1 MSAPESPVPP
11 SRLKRWAPTLVGLAF
26 AGVGLAATGVALSQ
40 VEISIRPPEAPTG
53 EPAPVDLL
61 RDDVATIQRDL
72 QDLSGT
78 LGQNL
83 EVLAQGLEGKTFL
96 RGPGE
101 AAFVPRGK
109 EHTFQVI
116 GEKPCRHLVILT
128 PGGFEGFFAEM
139 ADRRCR
145 IPEDMGDIVETGKK
159 YHLDFTGP
167 PLDPREADK

>member
-1 MSAPESPVPP
+1 MKDLIRDADTIDWNGVSYRTILQTADTAGAMSITDSVSPPMNGPP
-11 SRLKRWAPTLVGLAF
+11 RHIHHDADEAF
-26 AGVGLAATGVALSQ
+26 V
-40 VEISIRPPEAPTG
+40 I
-53 EPAPVDLL
+53 
-61 RDDVATIQRDL
+61 
-72 QDLSGT
+72 LSGEC
-78 LGQNL
+78 LFW
-83 EVLAQGLEGKTFL
+83 LEGKTFL